1 MKPTILIID
10 DDVRP
15 MQFYQKAL
23 KQAGFEVEQRLNP
36 DTALAFLKTPGTDV
50 SLIILDIM
58 MSPGKT
64 FEHDDTRE
72 GLNTG
77 RFLFEVIR
85 KGWPEIPLI
94 VLTNVSLVDLGPLA
108 GSTQVFRKIDLDPF
122 ELASIAQSLAV
133 SGKRSDAPKRQKKG
147 NGQH

>member
-1 MKPTILIID
+1 MKPTILLID
-10 DDVRP
+10 DEDRS
-15 MQFYQKAL
+15 MQFYKKAL

-85 KGWPEIPLI
+85 KGWPEIPVI
-94 VLTNVSLVDLGPLA
+94 VLTNVALVDLGPLV
-108 GSTQVFRKIDLDPF
+108 GSTQIFKKIDLDPF
-122 ELASIAQSLAV
+122 ELASTAKAV
-133 SGKRSDAPKRQKKG
+133 MKPAR
-147 NGQH
+147 NE